1 MNSSVKSFPAAV
13 LPGYV
18 MKLSFFSA
26 IIVAVWLSHAPG
38 CADMPEMNFLTCF
51 GAMETGKEKVGL
63 CLTYIILKMMPILHR
78 L

>member
-1 MNSSVKSFPAAV
+1 MGDDRIPACFEQAGSQCVNSSVKSFPAAV

-38 CADMPEMNFLTCF
+38 CADMPEMNFLTRF
-51 GAMETGKEKVGL
+51 EAMETGSK
-63 CLTYIILKMMPILHR
+63 
-78 L
+78 